1 MFRTPIIHL
10 SGRGG
15 GGGHLSGG
23 GGGGGCPEALR
34 GRRDAKQPVAAHL
47 RILYCKTLPSNLPH
61 THVDNE
67 KTHTQRRRQKK
78 KKGEKFQEV
87 LLLKVLP
94 DQMGSIR
101 LLHSLLCLVH
111 VYFCVCILEVI
122 WLGTHL
128 EVCRLSPANRISWLV
143 NTLVII
149 ILWVQLLIVLHRK
162 HDEDR
167 HC

>member
-1 MFRTPIIHL
+1 MLETPII
-10 SGRGG
+10 
-15 GGGHLSGG
+15 HLSGG
-23 GGGGGCPEALR
+23 GGGGGGPEALR

-149 ILWVQLLIVLHRK
+149 LSVQLLIVLHRK

-167 HC
+167 DC